1 MKKLSNFVRN
11 LLSMSPAEAKG
22 VVVMFGI
29 ILLVILLMFGAD
41 IFFSQKQQN
50 LVISSPKMLDSLTV
64 SLDNQKPYYANQSN
78 YENKYEKFDK
88 YDSKSKTYKTFAFD
102 PNTASVAQFEELGL
116 PKFIAER
123 IDKYRSKGGK
133 FRKRE
138 DLAKIYGVLPETYE
152 RLEPFINLPSAEN
165 ESSHT
170 PQAEIVQNVE
180 RIGATTASN
189 TTVENS
195 VTENKPIPT
204 KFTAKQPVK
213 FDFNTCDTTVLKN
226 ISGIGSGYAK
236 RIVKYRD
243 MLGGF
248 VSPEQVKETFGLPP
262 EVIDELLKYG
272 SVKVG
277 VKRLNINTLGLSD
290 FKHPY
295 IKYFHA
301 KAIVAYREQHGAYKS
316 AEDLKQIKVLDE
328 ATIAKIAP
336 YLAF

>member
-1 MKKLSNFVRN
+1 MKKLTNFVRN

-41 IFFSQKQQN
+41 MFFSQKQQN

-78 YENKYEKFDK
+78 YKQNYDNDNK
-88 YDSKSKTYKTFAFD
+88 YDSKPKTYKNFNFD

-165 ESSHT
+165 ESSQT
-170 PQAEIVQNVE
+170 PQAEIVE
-180 RIGATTASN
+180 RTLTTTAFNSPAEN
-189 TTVENS
+189 TA
-195 VTENKPIPT
+195 TENKPAPT
-204 KFTAKQPVK
+204 KFATKQPVK

-226 ISGIGSGYAK
+226 IPGIGSGYAK
-236 RIVKYRD
+236 RIIKYRD

-248 VSPEQVKETFGLPP
+248 VNAEQVKETFGLPP

-272 SVKVG
+272 SVKGG
-277 VKRLNINTLGLSD
+277 VKRLKINTLGLAD
-290 FKHPY
+290 FRHPY

-316 AEDLKQIKVLDE
+316 AEDLKAIKVLDE
-328 ATIAKIAP
+328 ATIAKITP
-336 YLAF
+336 YLEF

>member
-1 MKKLSNFVRN
+1 MKKLTNFVRN

-41 IFFSQKQQN
+41 ILFSQKQQN

-78 YENKYEKFDK
+78 YGNKYEKFDK
-88 YDSKSKTYKTFAFD
+88 FDSKPKSYKNFNFD
-102 PNTASVAQFEELGL
+102 PNTASVAQFEELGF

-165 ESSHT
+165 ESSQT
-170 PQAEIVQNVE
+170 PQAEIVENIVE
-180 RIGATTASN
+180 RSSTSPT
-189 TTVENS
+189 EDK
-195 VTENKPIPT
+195 VTENKPTPT
-204 KFTAKQPVK
+204 KFATKQPVK

-226 ISGIGSGYAK
+226 IPGIGSGYAK
-236 RIVKYRD
+236 RIIKYRD

-248 VSPEQVKETFGLPP
+248 VSPDQVKETFGLPP

-277 VKRLNINTLGLSD
+277 VKRLKINTLGLAD
-290 FKHPY
+290 FRHPY

-328 ATIAKIAP
+328 ATIAKITP
-336 YLAF
+336 YLEF

>member
-1 MKKLSNFVRN
+1 MKKLTNFFRN

-22 VVVMFGI
+22 VILTFGVI
-29 ILLVILLMFGAD
+29 FLVILLMFGAD

-78 YENKYEKFDK
+78 YKQNYDNDNK
-88 YDSKSKTYKTFAFD
+88 YDSKAKSYKNFNFD

-123 IDKYRSKGGK
+123 IEKYRSKGGK
-133 FRKRE
+133 FRKKE

-152 RLEPFINLPSAEN
+152 RLEPFITLPSAEN

-170 PQAEIVQNVE
+170 PQAEL
-180 RIGATTASN
+180 TASN
-189 TTVENS
+189 ESTNVSITQPI
-195 VTENKPIPT
+195 VTSKP
-204 KFTAKQPVK
+204 ASKQPIK
-213 FDFNTCDTTVLKN
+213 FDFNSCDTTVLKN
-226 ISGIGSGYAK
+226 IPGIGSGYAK
-236 RIVKYRD
+236 RIIKFRD

-248 VSPEQVKETFGLPP
+248 VNAVQVKETYGLPP

-272 SVKVG
+272 SVKSG
-277 VKRLNINTLGLSD
+277 VKRLKINTLAIAD

-295 IKYFHA
+295 LKFFQT
-301 KAIVAYREQHGAYKS
+301 KAIVAYREQHGAFKS

-328 ATIAKIAP
+328 ATIQKIEP
-336 YLAF
+336 YLEF

>member
-1 MKKLSNFVRN
+1 
-11 LLSMSPAEAKG
+11 MSPAEAKG
-22 VVVMFGI
+22 VILTFGVI
-29 ILLVILLMFGAD
+29 FLVILLMFGAD

-78 YENKYEKFDK
+78 YKQNYDNDNK
-88 YDSKSKTYKTFAFD
+88 YDSKAKSYKNFNFD

-123 IDKYRSKGGK
+123 IEKYRSKGGK
-133 FRKRE
+133 FRKKE

-152 RLEPFINLPSAEN
+152 RLEPFITLPSAEN

-170 PQAEIVQNVE
+170 PQAEL
-180 RIGATTASN
+180 TASN
-189 TTVENS
+189 ESPNVSIMQPIATS
-195 VTENKPIPT
+195 KP
-204 KFTAKQPVK
+204 ASKQPIK
-213 FDFNTCDTTVLKN
+213 FDFNSCDTTVLKN
-226 ISGIGSGYAK
+226 IPGIGSGYAK
-236 RIVKYRD
+236 RIIKFRD

-248 VSPEQVKETFGLPP
+248 VNAEQVKETYGLPP

-272 SVKVG
+272 SVKSG
-277 VKRLNINTLGLSD
+277 VKRLKINTLAIAD

-295 IKYFHA
+295 LKFFQT
-301 KAIVAYREQHGAYKS
+301 KAIVAYREQHGAFKS

-328 ATIAKIAP
+328 ATIQKIEP
-336 YLAF
+336 YLEF